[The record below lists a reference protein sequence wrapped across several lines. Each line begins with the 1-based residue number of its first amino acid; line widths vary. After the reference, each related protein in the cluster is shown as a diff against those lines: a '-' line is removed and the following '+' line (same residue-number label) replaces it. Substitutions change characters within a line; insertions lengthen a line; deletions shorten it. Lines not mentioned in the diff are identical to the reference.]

1 MSGSYWRFCS
11 RTLPACLFGA
21 GATNR
26 AATKFACSL
35 PDRWPTFPQI
45 FPRTVTVGPGPLGLW
60 FREGCARS
68 AAFCAPTPRR
78 FVGQIPTD
86 KTEEDLIPLFS
97 PFGEIEKLTLVCT
110 PEGKSRGC
118 AMVQFRRWSDAER
131 AAAAINGTT
140 TMEGGRGRALV
151 VHFANPRRLVGSGA
165 AEPAITPRKL
175 FVGQIPKA
183 ATEADVAA
191 VFAPFGEIQQINILK
206 SKGIHAGC
214 AFVQLASWAACE
226 AAIDALHEQ
235 RVLPGCEHPLV
246 VKFADA
252 KRPDNLA
259 AKQHR
264 SISLLGLNGM
274 LGPGGMLANHAY
286 ISGELGHMPLPPH
299 MPLGNPLTG
308 AREG

>member
-1 MSGSYWRFCS
+1 MPWLSSF
-11 RTLPACLFGA
+11 L
-21 GATNR
+21 R
-26 AATKFACSL
+26 AH
-35 PDRWPTFPQI
+35 
-45 FPRTVTVGPGPLGLW
+45 PL
-60 FREGCARS
+60 
-68 AAFCAPTPRR
+68 RR

-131 AAAAINGTT
+131 AAVAINGTT

-274 LGPGGMLANHAY
+274 LGPGGMLTNHAY
-286 ISGELGHMPLPPH
+286 LSGELGHMPLPPH
-299 MPLGNPLTG
+299 MPLGNPLNG
-308 AREG
+308 AHKSLGQGWEEDLRGEVKRECRDRLPLGIFEVQGHTTTI

>member
-1 MSGSYWRFCS
+1 M
-11 RTLPACLFGA
+11 
-21 GATNR
+21 
-26 AATKFACSL
+26 
-35 PDRWPTFPQI
+35 
-45 FPRTVTVGPGPLGLW
+45 
-60 FREGCARS
+60 
-68 AAFCAPTPRR
+68 
-78 FVGQIPTD
+78 GQIPTD

-274 LGPGGMLANHAY
+274 LGPGGMLTNHAY
-286 ISGELGHMPLPPH
+286 LSGELGHMPLPPH

-308 AREG
+308 AREDYGCGWEEVLREGGFRGNGGKGYHWELLLCKGTQLLYWLAHTHTQNPVQNDHPPSLSLFQACRRSTDCRRCSSRRPG

>member
-1 MSGSYWRFCS
+1 M
-11 RTLPACLFGA
+11 
-21 GATNR
+21 
-26 AATKFACSL
+26 
-35 PDRWPTFPQI
+35 
-45 FPRTVTVGPGPLGLW
+45 
-60 FREGCARS
+60 
-68 AAFCAPTPRR
+68 
-78 FVGQIPTD
+78 GQIPTD
-86 KTEEDLIPLFS
+86 KTEEDLTPLFS

-118 AMVQFRRWSDAER
+118 AMVQFRRWADAER
-131 AAAAINGTT
+131 ASSAINGTT
-140 TMEGGRGRALV
+140 TLEGGRGRALV

-183 ATEADVAA
+183 ATEADVAS

-214 AFVQLASWAACE
+214 AFVQFSSWASCE

-252 KRPDNLA
+252 KRPDSLGI
-259 AKQHR
+259 KQQR
-264 SISLLGLNGM
+264 GIGLLGLNGM
-274 LGPGGMLANHAY
+274 LGPSTMLTNHAY
-286 ISGELGHMPLPPH
+286 ISGELGPIALPPH
-299 MPLGNPLTG
+299 MPLGGPLTG
-308 AREG
+308 SYEYCF